1 MTKHPVFERKNN
13 EIVCHLLPHQL
24 KAKNSEKRIIGLVG
38 GRGCG
43 KSVFLSAMALLE
55 MIQGGR
61 IILLAQTYKSLELT
75 LFQEIIDRFTE
86 CGLKP
91 EVNWSKMVIK
101 YGNGTLFGFSYENV
115 DSVRGLSAI
124 SMLIFDELSYAPEPD
139 FLFKTVN
146 PCLRGSLRKTRIFFG
161 TTPKAGSTWNKWYKE
176 NMEDREI
183 YTATMYDNTELTED
197 ELELQKKTIKD
208 PTAYRQEILGEIF
221 EDTVEF
227 CVINEED
234 YPKEFKGRAGIRR
247 MGIDCSGAGCDYNV
261 FTVVDDNG
269 IVEIVKEQVADTFK
283 LTNIASELVK
293 KYSIETVNIDNS
305 GGFGQGLYDML
316 KMKQPRCNVNQINFG
331 QAAKN
336 KDVYGNCRA
345 EMYFNLVDRIKSGF
359 YVDDE
364 EIRNELS
371 YTSYV
376 ITNAGKTILVPK
388 KTIKELIGHSP
399 DKSDSLALACYEV
412 SDPIYR
418 SPTESLNIAMR
429 FAGI

>member
-1 MTKHPVFERKNN
+1 MQVEKTIKLSKFQQKFLEMADEPIVILTTGVGAGKSRVAALWTVFE
-13 EIVCHLLPHQL
+13 
-24 KAKNSEKRIIGLVG
+24 A
-38 GRGCG
+38 
-43 KSVFLSAMALLE
+43 
-55 MIQGGR
+55 
-61 IILLAQTYKSLELT
+61 
-75 LFQEIIDRFTE
+75 
-86 CGLKP
+86 
-91 EVNWSKMVIK
+91 IK
-101 YGNGTLFGFSYENV
+101 
-115 DSVRGLSAI
+115 
-124 SMLIFDELSYAPEPD
+124 
-139 FLFKTVN
+139 K
-146 PCLRGSLRKTRIFFG
+146 KTRIIAAAQNYRALTEVLF
-161 TTPKAGSTWNKWYKE
+161 
-176 NMEDREI
+176 REI
-183 YTATMYDNTELTED
+183 EKVLIELKIQYHYNKGIKFVLQNGSEIFGATAQNPTSILGFTDIECAVIDEAAYCPEELYNYITDRMRGENITQGKIRLLSSPSSLSQFRWFRNICEKYKDKVIRATTFDNPFTSQEYKQSQIDKYE
-197 ELELQKKTIKD
+197 KD
-208 PTAYRQEILGEIF
+208 SPLYRQQLLGLFID
-221 EDTVEF
+221 ED
-227 CVINEED
+227 IANSIISNDD

-316 KMKQPRCNVNQINFG
+316 KIKQPRCNVNQINFG

-364 EIRNELS
+364 EIKNELS

-418 SPTESLNIAMR
+418 SPTESLNIALR
-429 FAGI
+429 FVGI

>member
-1 MTKHPVFERKNN
+1 
-13 EIVCHLLPHQL
+13 
-24 KAKNSEKRIIGLVG
+24 
-38 GRGCG
+38 
-43 KSVFLSAMALLE
+43 
-55 MIQGGR
+55 
-61 IILLAQTYKSLELT
+61 
-75 LFQEIIDRFTE
+75 
-86 CGLKP
+86 
-91 EVNWSKMVIK
+91 
-101 YGNGTLFGFSYENV
+101 
-115 DSVRGLSAI
+115 
-124 SMLIFDELSYAPEPD
+124 
-139 FLFKTVN
+139 
-146 PCLRGSLRKTRIFFG
+146 
-161 TTPKAGSTWNKWYKE
+161 
-176 NMEDREI
+176 
-183 YTATMYDNTELTED
+183 MYDNTELTED

-208 PTAYRQEILGEIF
+208 PAAYRQEILGEIF

-234 YPKEFKGRAGIRR
+234 YPKEFKGREGIRR

-316 KMKQPRCNVNQINFG
+316 KLKQPKCNVNQINFG
-331 QAAKN
+331 QSAKN

-345 EMYFNLVDRIKSGF
+345 EMYFNLVDKIKSGF

-371 YTSYV
+371 YTSYL